1 MADEYIPYLDPD
13 YVPDLGD
20 DVNIY
25 VGETL
30 GLLFSLDFSQ
40 SDIVLLIS
48 PSDTVPGLSII
59 NLVFNHSLVS
69 ATFARTLLT
78 MSYMVQ

>member
-59 NLVFNHSLVS
+59 NLVFNHPLVS